1 MPLLL
6 IDLDDTL
13 VDRRGCFE
21 RWAQAFAEA
30 HGLEDAVP
38 WLVETDERGL
48 APRHLFFERA
58 REHFGLADSVR
69 DLVAAYHV
77 DYPRRMQPP
86 ASEAVTLLDDLPAP
100 GWKVGIV
107 T

>member
-21 RWAQAFAEA
+21 RWAQAFAEE
-30 HGLEDAVP
+30 HGLKDAVP
-38 WLVETDERGL
+38 WLVEADERGL
-48 APRHLFFERA
+48 APRHRFFERA
-58 REHFGLADSVR
+58 QERFVLTDSVR

-86 ASEAVTLLDDLPAP
+86 PPGAVTLLEDLRAR
-100 GWKVGIV
+100 GWK
-107 T
+107 